1 MINAVIFDMDGVL
14 IDSESVYKS
23 IEQDLYKELGIVVPQ
38 DLILKS
44 MGMVVVEWWKKIIRI
59 FDLDE
64 DPEKWGEIESQR
76 YLDYLMDEHQQKIP
90 MEGALELMA
99 SLKKKNIKMAVA
111 SSSGVA
117 AINRVC
123 ELFGYDDYID
133 EKISGTNVKH
143 GKPAPD
149 IFLKAGELLNVTPKH
164 CLVIEDSYNGI
175 QAALAAGINCVAYLS
190 APEGTVDTS
199 KANYRIKHHREV
211 IEIVDQFK

>member
-14 IDSESVYKS
+14 IDSEPVYKG

-44 MGMVVVEWWKKIIRI
+44 MGMVVVEWWKKIIQI

-64 DPEKWGEIESQR
+64 DPEKWGKIESQR
-76 YLDYLMDEHQQKIP
+76 YLDYLMDDQQQKIP
-90 MEGALELMA
+90 MEDARELMA
-99 SLKKKNIKMAVA
+99 GLKKKDIKLAVA

-117 AINRVC
+117 AINQVC

-133 EKISGTNVKH
+133 EKISGTQVKH

-149 IFLKAGELLNVTPKH
+149 IFLKAAELLEVEPKH
-164 CLVIEDSYNGI
+164 CLVIEDSFNGI
-175 QAALAAGINCVAYLS
+175 QAALAAGMNCIAYLS
-190 APEGTVDTS
+190 ASEGTVDTS
-199 KANYRIKHHREV
+199 KAHYQIKNHRDI